1 MPEKQM
7 GFETKMEVHFE
18 EWLILLIIHVFIFPP
33 PIGPDISGLLNSSLT
48 FYYGF
53 PGDEILD

>member
-7 GFETKMEVHFE
+7 GFETKVEVHFE
-18 EWLILLIIHVFIFPP
+18 EWFILLIIHAFIFPP
-33 PIGPDISGLLNSSLT
+33 PTGQGTVSGLLT
-48 FYYGF
+48 VVFYCF

>member
-7 GFETKMEVHFE
+7 GFETKMEVYFE
-18 EWLILLIIHVFIFPP
+18 EWFILLIIHAFIFPP
-33 PIGPDISGLLNSSLT
+33 PTGQGTVSGLLT
-48 FYYGF
+48 VVFYCF

>member
-7 GFETKMEVHFE
+7 GLETKMEVHFE
-18 EWLILLIIHVFIFPP
+18 EWLILLIIHAFIFPP
-33 PIGPDISGLLNSSLT
+33 PTGQGTVAGLLT
-48 FYYGF
+48 VVFYCF